1 MVQCNNMENTSIRLT
16 REQHIQ
22 VEHMLALESKKNKV
36 ERLTK
41 NKLINM
47 AINDF
52 YLNRY
57 LSKLK
62 PTDLISTDVDIEEE
76 EQEKNN
82 GK

>member
-1 MVQCNNMENTSIRLT
+1 MENTSIRLT
-16 REQHIQ
+16 REQYIQ
-22 VEHMLALESKKNKV
+22 IEHMLALESKKNKV

-62 PTDLISTDVDIEEE
+62 PSDLIEEK
-76 EQEKNN
+76 EQER
-82 GK
+82 

>member
-1 MVQCNNMENTSIRLT
+1 MENTSIRLT
-16 REQHIQ
+16 REQYIQ
-22 VEHMLALESKKNKV
+22 IEHMLALESKKNKV

-62 PTDLISTDVDIEEE
+62 PSDLIEE
-76 EQEKNN
+76 KDD
-82 GK
+82 

>member
-1 MVQCNNMENTSIRLT
+1 MENTSIRLT

-22 VEHMLALESKKNKV
+22 IEHMLAFESKKNKV

-57 LSKLK
+57 LSKFK
-62 PTDLISTDVDIEEE
+62 PSDLISTDVDVEEE

>member
-1 MVQCNNMENTSIRLT
+1 
-16 REQHIQ
+16 
-22 VEHMLALESKKNKV
+22 MLALESKKNKV

-57 LSKLK
+57 LSKFK
-62 PTDLISTDVDIEEE
+62 PSDLISTDVDVEEE